1 MKVEEKIVE
10 KRKKRESKETRCVCR
25 KRILHVRAHKYRGD
39 EKRSAMK
46 MSRCDGKTRVKK
58 N

>member
-25 KRILHVRAHKYRGD
+25 KKYVYE
-39 EKRSAMK
+39 EKRIA
-46 MSRCDGKTRVKK
+46 
-58 N
+58 